1 MICVG
6 IYRKIKTFFFRVW
19 CEIFRWAKWKGV
31 HARKSTDKT
40 PHFNTL

>member
-1 MICVG
+1 MCRYISKDQNV
-6 IYRKIKTFFFRVW
+6 FFRVW